1 MLILV
6 RHGRTAANAAGQLQ
20 GRLDQPLDDL
30 GERQALA
37 VAAYVGDVDEVIS
50 SPLLAGSP
58 NGGGVRSTGHVDE
71 RWIEIAYGK
80 YEGMPHG
87 DVPSEVWNYWRTD
100 ANFVPEGGESAAA
113 VDVRVRHACDE
124 FVERIGDRDIVV
136 VSHVSPMKSAV
147 AWALGVDFGIAWRT
161 HLSHAP
167 SAGSRSGRRVRCCS
181 RSTNAH
187 RKRRRAECDGTA
199 RDFAV

>member
-37 VAAYVGDVDEVIS
+37 VAAHVGAVDEVIS
-50 SPLLAGSP
+50 SPLLRARQTADAFGRP
-58 NGGGVRSTGHVDE
+58 VNVDE

-87 DVPSEVWNYWRTD
+87 DVPAEVWNSWRTD

-124 FVERIGDRDIVV
+124 LVERIGDQDIVV

-161 HLSHAP
+161 HLSHAAVCRIEMRP
-167 SAGSRSGRRVRCCS
+167 QGPVLFSF
-181 RSTNAH
+181 NE
-187 RKRRRAECDGTA
+187 RAPLTPMC
-199 RDFAV
+199 

>member
-30 GERQALA
+30 GERQARA
-37 VAAYVGDVDEVIS
+37 VAAHVGAVDEVIS
-50 SPLLAGSP
+50 SPLLRARQTADAFGRP
-58 NGGGVRSTGHVDE
+58 VNVDE

-80 YEGMPHG
+80 YEGMRHG
-87 DVPSEVWNYWRTD
+87 DVPAEVWNYWRTD
-100 ANFVPEGGESAAA
+100 ADFVPEGGESASA
-113 VDVRVRHACDE
+113 VDERVRHACAE
-124 FVERIGDRDIVV
+124 LVERIGDQDIVV

-161 HLSHAP
+161 HLSHAAVCRIEMQP
-167 SAGSRSGRRVRCCS
+167 HGPVLFSF
-181 RSTNAH
+181 NE
-187 RKRRRAECDGTA
+187 RAPLTPMC
-199 RDFAV
+199 